1 MNGFLRSRTVE
12 QDRYTVLVVLVSGE
26 VEAETRSTATNL
38 LREHGFNPV
47 EAFLGSAAQLEEL
60 CRQAAE
66 QFDLLI
72 TVGGLRTGA
81 EPDIADLMR
90 LELDAELPGLAEV
103 IRRRQF
109 EAGYRMGVFENA
121 ACGRLD
127 ATIALTLPDDTTA
140 VSVSLEVTLPLVA
153 EMLSGPRADI
163 GEDLDTGIFMQS
175 PDPGVVPPLSADSSS
190 PDATIL
196 PMQRP
201 AKTPEEPTV

>member
-1 MNGFLRSRTVE
+1 MNGFLRSRSVE
-12 QDRYTVLVVLVSGE
+12 QDKYTVLVVLVSGE

-38 LREHGFNPV
+38 LHKHGFNPV
-47 EAFLGSAAQLEEL
+47 EAFLGAASQLEEL
-60 CRQAAE
+60 CLQAAE

-103 IRRRQF
+103 IRRTQF
-109 EAGYRMGVFENA
+109 EAGYRMSVFENA

-127 ATIALTLPDDTTA
+127 ATIAITLPDDATA
-140 VSVSLEVTLPLVA
+140 VSVSLEATLPLVT

-163 GEDLDTGIFMQS
+163 GEGLDTGIFIQS
-175 PDPGVVPPLSADSSS
+175 PESGAVPTVPADSTGS
-190 PDATIL
+190 DATIL

-201 AKTPEEPTV
+201 TRTPKDPTV